1 VQVTQNWMVGDF
13 GSISHGG
20 GLMTWRHLEGNLNR
34 RFTQVRAAIQQRRD
48 QLVTEAEMALLERQC
63 KRVQQL
69 NDGLRTI
76 ADQANRRVVALLDEY
91 SDIAFGGQWRGKRR
105 AAFEVP
111 FIGKPPSITQQRRE
125 RVTEIDAL
133 IRGALTRLQQSYDG
147 LLADP
152 DAAEAF
158 EKQDLNAIVDRLMA
172 DERKE
177 ARCSESPPRPSGQYH
192 PARSPVPRQHPRQG
206 SSTMGMGDGV
216 VDLGTPA

>member
-1 VQVTQNWMVGDF
+1 MVGDF
-13 GSISHGG
+13 ESIRHGG

-34 RFTQVRAAIQQRRD
+34 RFAQVRAAIRQRRD

-69 NDGLRTI
+69 NNGLHAI

-105 AAFEVP
+105 AAFEAP
-111 FIGKPPSITQQRRE
+111 LLGKPPSITQQRRE

-133 IRGALTRLQQSYDG
+133 IRCTLTRLRQSYDG

-158 EKQDLNAIVDRLMA
+158 EKQDLDAIVDRLMA

-177 ARCSESPPRPSGQYH
+177 SQCSAPAPRPSGQCH
-192 PARSPVPRQHPRQG
+192 PHRSPVPRQHPRQG
-206 SSTMGMGDGV
+206 STTGMGDGV
-216 VDLGTPA
+216 ADLGAPA